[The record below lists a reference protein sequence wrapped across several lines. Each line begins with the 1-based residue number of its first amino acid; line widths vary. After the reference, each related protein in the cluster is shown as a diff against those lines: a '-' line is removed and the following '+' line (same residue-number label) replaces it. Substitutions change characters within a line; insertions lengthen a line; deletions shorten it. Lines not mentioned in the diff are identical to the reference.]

1 VTPFHKLALLSP
13 DTTTA
18 DADGRLT
25 MFGEA
30 VGELLAS

>member
-18 DADGRLT
+18 DVDVRLAV
-25 MFGEA
+25 FGEA
-30 VGELLAS
+30 VGELLGS